1 MRLYEV
7 AYGGVTHRNIIV
19 NAAELRNYQK
29 QAIDN
34 NMELYRSM
42 YHYDDKIIEH
52 FNIRKKIKGYIG
64 ICGLE
69 KIIFDIDNHDGTLSD
84 DALLDKVRYFVKELI
99 EEWKLPEESVHPW
112 YTGRGYHISAPN
124 FFSFEP
130 STKLPVIVKTTI
142 SNYFPDL
149 DYSIYDNC
157 SLIRVGNTIN
167 AKVRR
172 YKIPLTL
179 HELYHLQAIDIIKL
193 SEENRRLVIEP
204 YDDNEVTKYP
214 EKIKYPSPQ
223 ITGKKEDNLTNKIT
237 CMQVAYNNGP
247 VEGQRHQIMLRM
259 GSAWRRGGMPRQA
272 VIQSLQSWSPS
283 MDKYEIEKL
292 VSNIFEANG
301 NDGYNFS
308 CTDVLM
314 KKFCNEKCVFFK
326 DKNYLPETKSNK
338 SMENDFANFI
348 RSDYQTKSIDLMKLL
363 KVPNKHHIIIPGE
376 NVLMFGDGG
385 IGKTALAQMLAIEA
399 SPLKVLYG
407 NFEFVTNLLYRRF
420 VQIKHSMSKEQV
432 MHHYMFNDNSLSAGL
447 EHITIVDN
455 RIDLKGLYQA
465 IETIE
470 PQLVILDTLMKINTA
485 DKMEYNKSVTL
496 SNAFKKIAKDYNTI
510 VLAINHIP
518 KANSVNKKGDP
529 IALNQHSSKG
539 SGDLENMSDH
549 VLMVEG
555 RSDNDNR
562 KISAGKAR
570 DEAKFSLP
578 FTYDWNTFTYKYI
591 GSEA

>member
-19 NAAELRNYQK
+19 NAGELRNYQK
-29 QAIDN
+29 QAIN
-34 NMELYRSM
+34 NKMELYRSM
-42 YHYDDKIIEH
+42 YHYDEKIIEH
-52 FNIRKKIKGYIG
+52 FNVRKSVKGYIG

-69 KIIFDIDNHDGTLSD
+69 KIIFDFDKGESSD
-84 DALLDKVRYFVKELI
+84 DALLDRVRYFLKELI
-99 EEWKLPEESVHPW
+99 EEWKLPEESIRPW
-112 YTGRGYHISAPN
+112 YSGRGYHITTPN

-130 STKLPVIVKTTI
+130 STKLPVIVKTTMM
-142 SNYFPDL
+142 SYFPDI
-149 DYSIYDNC
+149 DHSVYDSNSI
-157 SLIRVGNTIN
+157 IRVGNTIN

-179 HELYHLQAIDIIKL
+179 YELYHLTAIDIIKF
-193 SEENRRLVIEP
+193 SEENRMIEIQP
-204 YDDNEVTKYP
+204 YDDNEVIKYP
-214 EKIKYPSPQ
+214 DKIKYPTPQ
-223 ITGKKEDNLTNKIT
+223 ITGKQEDNLTNKIT
-237 CMQVAYNNGP
+237 CMQVAYNKGP
-247 VEGQRHQIMLRM
+247 VKGERHQIMLRM

-272 VIQSLQSWSPS
+272 VISSLQQWSPD

-292 VSNIFEANG
+292 VSNIFEANN

-308 CTDVLM
+308 CNDILM
-314 KKFCNEKCVFFK
+314 KKYCNEKCVFFK
-326 DKNYLPETKSNK
+326 DKNYLPETKTNK
-338 SMENDFANFI
+338 SMESDFANFI

-363 KVPNKHHIIIPGE
+363 KVPGKSHIIIPGE

-385 IGKTALAQMLAIEA
+385 IGKTALAQMMAIEA
-399 SPLKVLYG
+399 THLKVLYG

-420 VQIKHSMSKEQV
+420 VQIKYSMSKEEV
-432 MHHYMFNDNSLSAGL
+432 MQHYMFNNNSLSAGL
-447 EHITIVDN
+447 EHITIIDN
-455 RIDLKGLYQA
+455 RVDLRGLYQA

-470 PQLVILDTLMKINTA
+470 PGLIFLDTLMKIRTT
-485 DKMEYNKSVTL
+485 DKMDYNKSVTL
-496 SNAFKKIAKDYNTI
+496 SDAFKKIAKDYNTI
-510 VLAINHIP
+510 VVAINHIP
-518 KANSVNKKGDP
+518 KVNSVNKKGNP
-529 IALNQHSSKG
+529 VALNQHSSKG

-549 VLMVEG
+549 VLMIEG